1 MDKLEKYRQ
10 IVQKIVAVHGQYKSS
25 QPEIESLTICDRQND
40 NYLLMGAGW
49 NQTGRVHNIIL
60 HLRIREGKIW
70 IEWDGIEEGVTQE
83 LLEAGV
89 LPEDIVLAF
98 YHPEMRVNTGF
109 AVA

>member
-25 QPEIESLTICDRQND
+25 QPEIESLTICDRQHD

-49 NQTGRVHNIIL
+49 NKTGRVHNIVL

-89 LPEDIVLAF
+89 LPQDIVLAF
-98 YHPEMRVNTGF
+98 YPPEMRVNTGF